1 MSFFWPFKS
10 KTGTEGLN
18 ASDQKSRVDLALEAW
33 QALSHVERKAFG
45 LLADQIEETSG
56 TMRSA
61 TGTISHH
68 FTALSEATMNHRL
81 EIEGIVS
88 TASTIDVCG
97 EQIPLAES
105 TVYIENTMHEV
116 IQAIVAISTASAR
129 IHEVLDR
136 VSTSVEEAFV
146 SIEQMQTIA
155 QQSKYLAL
163 NASIEAARAGETGR
177 SFAIVADK
185 MHDFSIHIR
194 KISDALTDST
204 QNISTDVHDTHD
216 TLSQAIGQLDLSQH
230 IQARMRLQSMVEA
243 LKGQQTSFEYMLSRA
258 AQTSSALES
267 SVANVVHTLQFED
280 RASQQL
286 ATVVQVIKEIAAQQE
301 TLLRTNGI
309 NPERL
314 KAPQSDWLSATEERL
329 HHLSTPVGASAV
341 RKANNDDIELF

>member
-10 KTGTEGLN
+10 KAGIDPLIS
-18 ASDQKSRVDLALEAW
+18 SDKKDRVEIALEAW
-33 QALSHVERKAFG
+33 QALSHVERKAFA
-45 LLADQIEETSG
+45 LLADQIAATSS
-56 TMRSA
+56 TMRTA

-136 VSTSVEEAFV
+136 VSSSVEEAFV

-216 TLSQAIGQLDLSQH
+216 TLSQAIGQLDLGQH
-230 IQARMRLQSMVEA
+230 IQARMRLQSMVSA
-243 LKGQQTSFEYMLSRA
+243 LKSQQTSFEQMLSRA
-258 AQTSSALES
+258 AETSSALES
-267 SVANVVHTLQFED
+267 SVANVVLTLQFED
-280 RASQQL
+280 RATQQL
-286 ATVVQVIKEIAAQQE
+286 ATVVQVIKELAEQQE
-301 TLLRTNGI
+301 ALLRTNGV
-309 NPERL
+309 NPDRVKVPEN
-314 KAPQSDWLSATEERL
+314 DWLSSAEERL
-329 HHLSTPVGASAV
+329 LHLSQQSPSNTGAKS
-341 RKANNDDIELF
+341 KNEDIELF

>member
-10 KTGTEGLN
+10 KSG
-18 ASDQKSRVDLALEAW
+18 ADDQNQAHKKNRVEQALEAW
-33 QALSHVERKAFG
+33 QALSHVERKAFS
-45 LLADQIEETSG
+45 LLAEQIQETSG
-56 TMRSA
+56 TMKSA

-68 FTALSEATMNHRL
+68 FTALSEATINHRL
-81 EIEGIVS
+81 EIEGIVA
-88 TASTIDVCG
+88 TASTMDVCG

-136 VSTSVEEAFV
+136 VSTSVAEAFV

-155 QQSKYLAL
+155 RQSKYLAL

-185 MHDFSIHIR
+185 MHDFSIHMR

-204 QNISTDVHDTHD
+204 QNISTDVHNTHD
-216 TLSQAIGQLDLSQH
+216 TLSQAIAQLDLGQH
-230 IQARMRLQSMVEA
+230 VQARMRLQSMVAA
-243 LKGQQTSFEYMLSRA
+243 LKGQQTSFEQMLSRA
-258 AQTSSALES
+258 AITSAALES

-280 RASQQL
+280 RATQQL
-286 ATVVQVIKEIAAQQE
+286 ATVVEIIKEINSQQE
-301 TLLRTNGI
+301 ALLLTNGI
-309 NPERL
+309 NPERA
-314 KAPQSDWLSATEERL
+314 KAPDTDWLVSAEERL
-329 HHLSTPVGASAV
+329 HRLGTPEHGVPGQRA
-341 RKANNDDIELF
+341 KADDIELF

>member
-10 KTGTEGLN
+10 KTATDSLN
-18 ASDQKSRVDLALEAW
+18 SSGQKSRVDLALEAW
-33 QALSHVERKAFG
+33 QALSHVERKAFD
-45 LLADQIEETSG
+45 LLAGQIEETSD

-194 KISDALTDST
+194 NISDALTDST

-216 TLSQAIGQLDLSQH
+216 TLSQAISQLDLSQH

-243 LKGQQTSFEYMLSRA
+243 LKGQQTSFEHMLSRA

-286 ATVVQVIKEIAAQQE
+286 AAVVQVIKEIAAQQE
-301 TLLRTNGI
+301 ALLRTNGI

-314 KAPQSDWLSATEERL
+314 KTPESDWLISAEERL
-329 HHLSTPVGASAV
+329 HHLSTAASMAAG
-341 RKANNDDIELF
+341 KQTKSDDIELF